1 VHALGPGHGK
11 TLMAAYLVGSD
22 ARPRQVVAVGAAV
35 SVMHTASV
43 VLLGVTVLLA
53 GKAFTPEVAYRW
65 TTISSGGLVA
75 GLGIYLL
82 VTRLRGARHARAHQH
97 GHDHAHGHTHER
109 PAGKFGLATLA
120 VSGGILPSPSALI
133 ALLAAVAIG
142 RVVFGLALV
151 LAFGIG
157 LATVLVAVGFG
168 TIKARS
174 TLDRRFS
181 RRVATWAPV
190 ASAVGVCL
198 VGVVLVART
207 L

>member
-1 VHALGPGHGK
+1 
-11 TLMAAYLVGSD
+11 
-22 ARPRQVVAVGAAV
+22 VVAAGAAV
-35 SVMHTASV
+35 SVMHTVSV
-43 VLLGVTVLLA
+43 VLLGVTVLPPQGVHPRGRVSMDDHRVGRTGRRA
-53 GKAFTPEVAYRW
+53 R
-65 TTISSGGLVA
+65 S
-75 GLGIYLL
+75 YLL
-82 VTRLRGARHARAHQH
+82 VTRLRGARHARAHAH
-97 GHDHAHGHTHER
+97 GHDHEHGHTHER

-174 TLDRRFS
+174 SLDRRFS

-198 VGVVLVART
+198 VGVVLVACRR
-207 L
+207 